1 MLGTGEFTTAICAI
15 VFEAIS
21 SRFALTSWLRD
32 GVDEKG
38 ISRMR
43 ERGTLRE
50 ERRTGGVLARRS
62 ARVKRTWAGG
72 PETEKLEGW
81 SAEGAEGWSGDGRG

>member
-1 MLGTGEFTTAICAI
+1 M
-15 VFEAIS
+15 
-21 SRFALTSWLRD
+21 
-32 GVDEKG
+32 DEKG

-50 ERRTGGVLARRS
+50 ERRTGGVLARRR

-81 SAEGAEGWSGDGRG
+81 PGEGTEGTEGRSGDGRG